1 MPLYQIQVA
10 KGRQRV
16 DSRAIELPDSETAKR
31 HAERLANGLTTLNS
45 EFGVGRHL
53 RDWHVRVTDKHGKML
68 ARYEVQL
75 ALTPRFNF
83 KLKPNCSANALPPR
97 AIERR

>member
-68 ARYEVQL
+68 ARYEV
-75 ALTPRFNF
+75 
-83 KLKPNCSANALPPR
+83 
-97 AIERR
+97 